1 MTAGTRTLVIMA
13 KAPRAGSVKTRL
25 AGPLSLRAVTEL
37 YRCFLGDTIALAQS
51 LADVEVV
58 LMCPESDAEEL
69 SLAVEGAAPVVPQ
82 IGKGLAAALTSVF
95 ALFARCGGKRV
106 IAFNSDSPHLPA
118 SLLERAFGMLE
129 THDLVIG
136 PTYDGGYYLVGAKAS
151 HPGLFTSDG
160 IGTGSAL
167 SMLLCRAKGLSLSVS
182 VTERFYDVDV
192 EEDLEELAEELQRTP
207 GRAPRTAKWL
217 SDWASLKR
225 E

>member
-37 YRCFLGDTIALAQS
+37 YRCFLRDTIALAQS
-51 LADVEVV
+51 LADVEVL
-58 LMCPESDAEEL
+58 LMCPESDVEEL

-95 ALFARCGGKRV
+95 TLFARCGGKRV

-192 EEDLEELAEELQRTP
+192 AEDLEELAEELQRTP

-217 SDWASLKR
+217 SDWASLTR